1 MGRKLFLRTNM
12 LILFIGLLVITSLT
26 IVSNCKAED
35 IVEVTPTEN
44 HHVTELN
51 SNQPYVAGFHVN
63 TPDLNTITRLVI
75 ATAVTVSFPS
85 ADTSHFPESSWL
97 GGGMFVQAQDSRYL
111 HVDYGFYTTLVLDSA
126 GDLFIDVGFHQT
138 REERAP
144 LHMPTEQLIYAY
156 TWQFSGIDPT
166 TPVTLYA
173 RWDSDGWVH
182 YSAYASGFNISLT
195 SVNVASLPDC
205 ENIIRYFYA
214 GNVLNLP
221 FPFGYYVQYFQF
233 GIVSSEP
240 ITNSHW
246 SVSVKNP
253 MFLKGMQWN
262 LVETAWSIQGDI
274 SYLDG
279 SWMWGGR
286 PYYGV
291 STQYYRNPLEY
302 PYEIVFFYNGQTL
315 RSGIV
320 LWQSENVDNN
330 NTVADSWITSQCT
343 LGLTE
348 NLVFSFS
355 TLVLMVFGHMLT
367 RKKKENY
374 DRNHQSVVQ

>member
-1 MGRKLFLRTNM
+1 M

-63 TPDLNTITRLVI
+63 TPDLNTITRRVV

-85 ADTSHFPESSWL
+85 ADTSHFPQSSWL

-221 FPFGYYVQYFQF
+221 FPFGHYVQYFQF

-246 SVSVKNP
+246 SVDVKNP
-253 MFLKGMQWN
+253 MFLKEMQWN

-279 SWMWGGR
+279 SWMWGGH

-291 STQYYRNPLEY
+291 SAQYHRNPLEY

-315 RSGIV
+315 RSGII
-320 LWQSENVDNN
+320 LWQSENLGHN
-330 NTVADSWITSQCT
+330 NTVADSRITSQCT
-343 LGLTE
+343 LGLAE
-348 NLVFSFS
+348 SLVFSFS
-355 TLVLMVFGHMLT
+355 TLVLIMMFGHIILA
-367 RKKKENY
+367 RKRKITTDIAN
-374 DRNHQSVVQ
+374 Q